1 MTNITAEYQGARIG
15 LGTMSSSSLTLPLF
29 DPAAVEKLR
38 KVAGDLDPGFV
49 AEMAQLFLTET
60 ERALGEL
67 EAAAERGD
75 ASAMARQ
82 AHSMK
87 SSAATLGLMKLS
99 HACLSLETQAKNE
112 AGPDASALVTMV
124 RAQFDHV
131 TPILKKLA

>member
-1 MTNITAEYQGARIG
+1 
-15 LGTMSSSSLTLPLF
+15 MSSSPLSVPLF
-29 DPAAVEKLR
+29 DPAAIEKLR

-49 AEMAQLFLTET
+49 AEMAQLFLVET

-67 EAAAERGD
+67 EAAAKRGD
-75 ASAMARQ
+75 ATAMVRQ

-99 HACLSLETQAKNE
+99 EACLSLETGAKND
-112 AGPDASALVTMV
+112 AGPEATALVTMV